1 MKAIVAFVLLAALS
15 PATAFAGTVTI
26 VGHHGATTVGSPATG
41 VVNNGHINGGSQTGL
56 TVTGTAAHSVVNHG
70 TISGS
75 TGISVTGNGSS
86 TVVNTGT
93 IHGTSVGI
101 SMGTGH

>member
-1 MKAIVAFVLLAALS
+1 MKTIAALVLLAALAPS
-15 PATAFAGTVTI
+15 AAFAGQVTI
-26 VGHHGATTVGSPATG
+26 VGNHGPTTVGTPATG
-41 VVNNGHINGGSQTGL
+41 VVNNGTINGGSHTGL

-75 TGISVTGNGSS
+75 TGISVTGTGSS

-101 SMGTGH
+101 SQTTGH